1 MESNEANSIK
11 EVLDALRIELKNQGF
26 DASKMTDEDLKNW
39 IKEARLEIIPNYL
52 LN

>member
-1 MESNEANSIK
+1 MESNEAHSIK

-26 DASKMTDEDLKNW
+26 DASEMTDEELKAW
-39 IKEARLEIIPNYL
+39 IKEAGLDIIPNYL